1 MAVHKDKQNYAE
13 EEAQKRSQE
22 IFCGFLYIID
32 GAQGHNAMWN
42 KAKRKRQIPYDLFY
56 VECKQQQ
63 KHSEFSQL
71 ENILVVA

>member
-13 EEAQKRSQE
+13 EEAQTRSQE

-63 KHSEFSQL
+63 KHSPVIITSK
-71 ENILVVA
+71 

>member
-13 EEAQKRSQE
+13 EEAQTRSQE

-32 GAQGHNAMWN
+32 GAQGHNA
-42 KAKRKRQIPYDLFY
+42 KRKRQIPYDLFY
-56 VECKQQQ
+56 VQCKQQQ